1 MTQFSLIKTSCMLC
15 NISDNLD
22 LKLGGLQAVLGLW
35 RRSFLW
41 MMSAVEMTGSQQYRI
56 APTNSSIIVNI
67 MKLQGWN
74 VVTHCSSLQLSL
86 PLNLLQN
93 LLQNLPLNRPR
104 QFPYRLVPMDGRNSR
119 EIVINLFLGRRLG
132 QMQIE
137 TARKGRY
144 RRGYQ

>member
-1 MTQFSLIKTSCMLC
+1 MT
-15 NISDNLD
+15 D
-22 LKLGGLQAVLGLW
+22 
-35 RRSFLW
+35 
-41 MMSAVEMTGSQQYRI
+41 
-56 APTNSSIIVNI
+56 
-67 MKLQGWN
+67 
-74 VVTHCSSLQLSL
+74 CSSLQLSL
-86 PLNLLQN
+86 PLNLLPK